1 MSGLSTL
8 LNSIMRLLIFVS
20 LLLNQSF
27 APLIAAEK
35 EKPKASPTT
44 LTFFITGIECAA
56 CVEMV
61 RQSVSNTPGVTD
73 LFVEQRIDSY
83 ASVAFD
89 PQQVSAHQ
97 IAQAIFD
104 SMPLHGRPYEP
115 RLMLTIPDYAKS
127 EIAAK
132 VDAVIAQ
139 HAAFI
144 EVETMD
150 KEKGELLLYFLPLKS
165 DPSNKKPQGWN
176 HTTLLHTLQDPAPKG
191 LGLKVQVLSEGL
203 DMLNL
208 PNKAPSQ

>member
-1 MSGLSTL
+1 
-8 LNSIMRLLIFVS
+8 MRILAFVS
-20 LLLNQSF
+20 LLLTQSF
-27 APLIAAEK
+27 APLNAAEK
-35 EKPKASPTT
+35 EKPKTSPAI
-44 LTFFITGIECAA
+44 LTFYVTGIECAS

-61 RQSVSNTPGVTD
+61 RQSVSDTPGVMD

-104 SMPLHGRPYEP
+104 SIPLHGRPYEP
-115 RLMLTIPDYAKS
+115 RLMLTIPDYAKP

-132 VDAVIAQ
+132 VDSVIAR

-150 KEKGELLLYFLPLKS
+150 KAKGELLLYFLPLKN
-165 DPSNKKPQGWN
+165 DPTNNKPQGWN
-176 HTTLLHTLQDPAPKG
+176 HLTLLHALQDPAPKG

-208 PNKAPSQ
+208 PTKTPSQ

>member
-1 MSGLSTL
+1 
-8 LNSIMRLLIFVS
+8 MRILAFVCLLIS
-20 LLLNQSF
+20 QSF
-27 APLIAAEK
+27 APLIAGDK

-61 RQSVSNTPGVTD
+61 RQSVCNTPGVVD

-115 RLMLTIPDYAKS
+115 RLMLTIPAYKKP

-132 VDAVIAQ
+132 VDAAVAK
-139 HAAFI
+139 HKASI
-144 EVETMD
+144 EVEIMD
-150 KEKGELLLYFLPLKS
+150 KAKGELLLYFLPLKR
-165 DPSNKKPQGWN
+165 DPTNKKPQGWN
-176 HTTLLHTLQDPAPKG
+176 HMPLLHALQDPAPKG
-191 LGLKVQVLSEGL
+191 LGLDVKVLSEGL

-208 PNKAPSQ
+208 PSKAPAQ

>member
-8 LNSIMRLLIFVS
+8 LNSIMRILTFVS
-20 LLLNQSF
+20 LLLSQSF
-27 APLIAAEK
+27 APLTAAEK
-35 EKPKASPTT
+35 DKPRTSPTT

-61 RQSVSNTPGVTD
+61 RQSVSNTPGVMD

-115 RLMLTIPDYAKS
+115 RLMLTIPEYAKP
-127 EIAAK
+127 EIATK
-132 VDAVIAQ
+132 VDAMIAQ

-150 KEKGELLLYFLPLKS
+150 KAKGELLLYFLPLKS
-165 DPSNKKPQGWN
+165 DPHNKKPQGWN
-176 HTTLLHTLQDPAPKG
+176 HTNLLHSLQDLPPKG

-203 DMLNL
+203 SMLNL
-208 PNKAPSQ
+208 PSKR

>member
-1 MSGLSTL
+1 
-8 LNSIMRLLIFVS
+8 MRILAFVCLFIS
-20 LLLNQSF
+20 QSF

-35 EKPKASPTT
+35 DRPKASPTT

-61 RQSVSNTPGVTD
+61 RQSVSNTPGVVD

-115 RLMLTIPDYAKS
+115 RLMLTIPAYTKP

-132 VDAVIAQ
+132 VDAAVAK
-139 HAAFI
+139 HKTSI
-144 EVETMD
+144 EVEIMD
-150 KEKGELLLYFLPLKS
+150 KAKGELLLYFLPLKR
-165 DPSNKKPQGWN
+165 DPTNKEPQGWD
-176 HTTLLHTLQDPAPKG
+176 HMTLLHALQDPAPKG
-191 LGLKVQVLSEGL
+191 LGLDVKVLSEGL

-208 PNKAPSQ
+208 PSKAPSQ

>member
-1 MSGLSTL
+1 
-8 LNSIMRLLIFVS
+8 MRIIAFVCLLIS
-20 LLLNQSF
+20 QSF
-27 APLIAAEK
+27 APLIAGEK
-35 EKPKASPTT
+35 DRPKASPTT

-61 RQSVSNTPGVTD
+61 RQSVSNTPGVVD

-115 RLMLTIPDYAKS
+115 RLMLTIPAYTKP

-132 VDAVIAQ
+132 VDAAVAK
-139 HAAFI
+139 HKASI
-144 EVETMD
+144 EVEVMD
-150 KEKGELLLYFLPLKS
+150 KAKGELLLYFLPLKC
-165 DPSNKKPQGWN
+165 DPTNKKPQGWN
-176 HTTLLHTLQDPAPKG
+176 HMPLLHALQDPAPKG
-191 LGLKVQVLSEGL
+191 LGLDVKVLSEGL

-208 PNKAPSQ
+208 PSKAPSQ